1 MRALSP
7 GFLPQILLGTP
18 IPPCAAGR
26 HSTHRLHTDGDYSSQ
41 HAMPTIPRVA
51 VAALLRGKCSP
62 AGAALWFEERRWF
75 SLAGETADW
84 QGLTDGPTNRKA
96 DLHALGFGLVL
107 LAAVLPLE
115 LSSSEG
121 RATASSS
128 SEVRIAWYGIATL
141 TSALLLAEAPPLELG
156 TWPTAAALWLPGF

>member
-26 HSTHRLHTDGDYSSQ
+26 HSTHRRHTDGDYSSQ

-96 DLHALGFGLVL
+96 DLHALGFGLG
-107 LAAVLPLE
+107 
-115 LSSSEG
+115 SSGARG
-121 RATASSS
+121 RACQWRDYSDTVGRA
-128 SEVRIAWYGIATL
+128 
-141 TSALLLAEAPPLELG
+141 ALEKRVAAQPDFPSPHAG
-156 TWPTAAALWLPGF
+156 ARAARAAAGAERAAGGGRD